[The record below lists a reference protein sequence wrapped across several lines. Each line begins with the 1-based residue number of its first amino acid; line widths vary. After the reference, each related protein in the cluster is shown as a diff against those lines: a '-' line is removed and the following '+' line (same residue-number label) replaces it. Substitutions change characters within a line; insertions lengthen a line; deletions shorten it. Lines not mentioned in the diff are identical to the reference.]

1 MEAKNKRNIVLL
13 SLLAGTI
20 VFVLI
25 RRKVNSNQA
34 EALLDYVNK
43 MPSQVDL
50 STNVDTGIS
59 STLST
64 KPDWNK
70 LKIDNLVGPGNNPS
84 VRDTMAKVTTN
95 LKVAMAGLGTDD
107 KAFYRELF
115 RIKNKSTLSAVNTL
129 YKAQHG
135 ETLFDA
141 MKGES
146 KLNNMYFAQFSD
158 KTKNS
163 LYIPGFSDSK
173 WSPILSVYFNNLP
186 IN

>member
-20 VFVLI
+20 TFILI
-25 RRKVNSNQA
+25 RRKVNSVQA
-34 EALLDYVNK
+34 RALLDYVNA

-50 STNVDTGIS
+50 SSNVDQGIQ

-70 LKIDNLVGPGNNPS
+70 LKIDNLVGPGNNTAI
-84 VRDTMAKVTTN
+84 RDAMVKLVTN
-95 LKVAMAGLGTDD
+95 LNVAMAGLGTND
-107 KAFYRELF
+107 KAFYKELF
-115 RIKNKSTLSAVNTL
+115 RIKNKSTLASVNTL
-129 YKAQHG
+129 YKAVYR
-135 ETLFDA
+135 ESLFDA
-141 MKGES
+141 MKAES
-146 KLNNMYFAQFSD
+146 KLNNMYFAVFSD

-163 LYIPGFSDSK
+163 LYIPGISESK
-173 WSPILSVYFNNLP
+173 WSPILSVYFSNLP

>member
-13 SLLAGTI
+13 SLLAGT
-20 VFVLI
+20 VAFVLI

-34 EALLDYVNK
+34 KALLDYVNA

-50 STNVDTGIS
+50 SSNVDKGIYDTS
-59 STLST
+59 NT

-70 LKIDNLVGPGNNPS
+70 LKIDTMVGPGNNPS
-84 VRDTMAKVTTN
+84 IRNAMARIATN
-95 LKVAMAGLGTDD
+95 LKVAMGGLGTDD

-115 RIKNKSTLSAVNTL
+115 RIKNKATLSAVNIL
-129 YKAQHG
+129 YREVHG

-146 KLNNMYFAQFSD
+146 KLNNVYFAAFSD

-163 LYIPGFSDSK
+163 LYIPGLSDAK
-173 WSPILSVYFNNLP
+173 WSPILSAYFNQLK